1 MSKMSTD
8 LVRHALNGQTM
19 GTRWTA
25 LFYMPPGFDATPI
38 PVTLQNVV
46 DQVDQQMSTWKQD
59 SDLMQLNRLPVG
71 GVMQVPQQ
79 LRDVLALGLSIG
91 HASHG
96 AFDIGMGDA
105 VVAWGFGPCQAKA
118 EDIRK
123 AMKVDRFHAYE
134 ALEID
139 GLSVRKRHPLVLDLN
154 GIAKGYAVDC
164 LAEALMGLGIGAG
177 LVGIDGEM
185 RAIGSRPDGSGW
197 SVAIESPDPAVR
209 TAHSVVV
216 LQDAAVATSGDYRH
230 QVEVGGRILSH
241 TMDPKLGAPLRS
253 SPASVTLV
261 AQTCAQADAWATAFM
276 VLGVDEGIQVAQ
288 REGLSALYLLRQPSG
303 EVTSVGCGPLFR
315 DVHESR

>member
-25 LFYMPPGFDATPI
+25 LFHTPPGFDATPI
-38 PVTLQNVV
+38 RVTMQRVV

-59 SDLMQLNRLPVG
+59 SDLMQLNSLPVG
-71 GVMQVPQQ
+71 GVMPVPRQ
-79 LRDVLALGLSIG
+79 LHDVLALGLSIG
-91 HASHG
+91 RASQG

-105 VVAWGFGPCQAKA
+105 VVAWGFGPGEAKA
-118 EDIRK
+118 EDIRR
-123 AMKVDRFHAYE
+123 AMQMDRFHAYE

-164 LAEALMGLGIGAG
+164 LAQALIASGIEAG

-185 RAIGSRPDGSGW
+185 RAIGTRPDGSGW
-197 SVAIESPDPAVR
+197 RVAVESPDPAVR
-209 TAHSVVV
+209 TAHSIVV
-216 LQDAAVATSGDYRH
+216 LQDASIATSGDYRH
-230 QVEVGGRILSH
+230 QVEVGGRNLSH
-241 TMDPKLGAPLRS
+241 TMDPALGAPLRT
-253 SPASVTLV
+253 SPASVTVV
-261 AQTCAQADAWATAFM
+261 AQTCAQADAWATALM
-276 VLGVDEGIQVAQ
+276 VLGVDEGVRVAE

-303 EVTSVGCGPLFR
+303 EVTSVGCGRLFR
-315 DVHESR
+315 DVHEFR